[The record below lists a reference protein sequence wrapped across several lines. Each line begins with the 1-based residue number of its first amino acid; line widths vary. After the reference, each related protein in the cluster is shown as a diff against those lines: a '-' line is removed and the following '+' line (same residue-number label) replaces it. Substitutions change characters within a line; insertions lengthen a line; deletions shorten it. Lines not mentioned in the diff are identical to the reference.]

1 MSFYEELQELVRRT
15 RNNPELF
22 HRLVYEPETVLG
34 EIGFLSEEAK
44 RQILGLSPAE
54 LTAKL
59 LGCEHGTPGAQQQ
72 GCDAGTICVGCSDQT
87 CENTF
92 CGNSICNDCAT
103 ACNNASQ
110 GCSDCTAASQCVQCT
125 EKSCQVGACT
135 DATCRQSC
143 GNPSGCAAASDA
155 VEITSVAPSFGSTSD
170 NFREFRL

>member
-22 HRLVYEPETVLG
+22 HRLVYEPETVLN
-34 EIGFLSEEAK
+34 EIGFLSEDAK

-72 GCDAGTICVGCSDQT
+72 GCAAGTICGCSDKT
-87 CENTF
+87 CENTG
-92 CGNSICNDCAT
+92 CQNTICNDCAT
-103 ACNNASQ
+103 VCQRASQ

-125 EKSCQVGACT
+125 EESCQAGACT
-135 DATCRQSC
+135 DATCRVSC
-143 GNPSGCAAASDA
+143 DPSACVAASDA
-155 VEITSVAPSFGSTSD
+155 GVEITGEPPSFGSTSD